1 MNRQE
6 VEKLAEAGVFR
17 GEILNGELLETHS
30 SWIILSGKN
39 ALKIKKPVKYSF
51 LDFSTLEYRKEA
63 CLRELSLNQRFSD
76 IYLSVIPISLIDGHW
91 ELDRSGGAVVDYA
104 VWMKRM
110 AAHKQMDRL
119 LERKK
124 VKPQDILALA
134 RTVGSFHQKAEV
146 VKEPFDLETSE
157 QTFRDLLSIEL
168 FVSENLGREY
178 QKVLLRSTEWNTAFL
193 SRYAKRMQERIEDG
207 FKRDVHG
214 DLHSGNIFLYRRPV
228 LFDCVEFNDHFRQI
242 DILDE
247 VAFLCMDMESF
258 GELRLIE
265 YFLAEYFQIIP
276 CMPKEEDLVI
286 FTYFKCLRANIRAKV
301 HALSAQQA
309 TDLKI
314 RNHHLIK
321 IKKYLGLIDTY
332 IRI

>member
-1 MNRQE
+1 MNRQG

-17 GEILNGELLETHS
+17 GQVLNGELLETHS

-39 ALKIKKPVKYSF
+39 AFKIKKPVKYSF

-76 IYLSVIPISLIDGHW
+76 IYLSVIPISLIDGYW

-110 AAHKQMDRL
+110 AAHKQMDRR
-119 LERKK
+119 LEGQK
-124 VKPQDILALA
+124 VKPRDILALA
-134 RTVGSFHQKAEV
+134 RTVAAFHQSAVV
-146 VKEPFDLETSE
+146 VKEPFDLKTAE

-168 FVSENLGREY
+168 FVSENLGSEY
-178 QKVLLRSTEWNTAFL
+178 QRVLLRSIEWNSAFL
-193 SRYAKRMQERIEDG
+193 ARYSKRLQERIEDG

-228 LFDCVEFNDHFRQI
+228 LFDCVEFNDRFRQI

-258 GELRLIE
+258 GELGLIE
-265 YFLAEYFQIIP
+265 DFLAEYFRIIP
-276 CMPKEEDLVI
+276 CMPKKEDLLI

-301 HALSAQQA
+301 HALSAQQ
-309 TDLKI
+309 TKEPKK
-314 RNHHLIK
+314 RNYHLTK
-321 IKKYLGLIDTY
+321 IKQYLGLIDRY